1 MNAIELKRELHS
13 FIDQEDDK
21 TVEMLYQMVQSYRIQ
36 KRKDKMIAEGEED
49 IKNGRMYSLKEAKE
63 IVDGAPKAIKEK
75 VAKADADAMKAKLE
89 EAGAT
94 VEVK

>member
-49 IKNGRMYSLKEAKE
+49 IKNGDYVPERLRRLLNASK
-63 IVDGAPKAIKEK
+63 
-75 VAKADADAMKAKLE
+75 
-89 EAGAT
+89 
-94 VEVK
+94 